1 MLPYNKPFV
10 NLLARTSP
18 LSYISIGTPIVSLW
32 KSIFFAR
39 VFPIYYGFSQRESPM
54 LNMLDFIVTAVFF
67 GVCLVLTGLFTI
79 FIYPIFLLEKTL
91 SSGRLNVY
99 AISEQDK

>member
-1 MLPYNKPFV
+1 
-10 NLLARTSP
+10 
-18 LSYISIGTPIVSLW
+18 
-32 KSIFFAR
+32 
-39 VFPIYYGFSQRESPM
+39 M

-99 AISEQDK
+99 ATSEQDK